1 MADLGKLSD
10 LLDANKAAELA
21 QKNRKGSTTALPA
34 STGAPLQLPLEA
46 IEEDPDQPRQI
57 FDDAFIDE
65 LADDLRSGIQIKSPI
80 SVRPKGENGK
90 YRINHGA
97 NRYRASV
104 RANKA
109 TIPAFIDD
117 DHNPYDQVMENLKRR
132 ELALYDL
139 GQWIDHRIRHHG
151 EKKGDIA
158 RRLGKPQAYVTLHLS
173 IIDLPEAI
181 KALYDNGIT
190 DSARTLYTL
199 KQAAT
204 TAPDQ
209 TQSFCEQL
217 LVDKGTL
224 SVKQAEA
231 FRKSL
236 ELQSNHSPSAETDNT
251 QRPPQQPVTIPE
263 APKTTTP
270 PSETSAQQS
279 RILNPCLAVQVGDLT
294 GQLHIHRAATEGHV
308 WVRYDDGT
316 EDMTSV
322 NHVTLISI
330 TEQSHSTQ

>member
-10 LLDANKAAELA
+10 LLDANKAAELK
-21 QKNRKGSTTALPA
+21 QKARKGSTTALPV
-34 STGAPLQLPLEA
+34 STGVPLQLPLEA
-46 IEEDPDQPRQI
+46 IEEDPDQPRQT
-57 FDDAFIDE
+57 FNEAFIDE
-65 LADDLRSGIQIKSPI
+65 LAADLRSGIQIKSPI
-80 SVRPKGENGK
+80 SVQPKGENGK

-104 RANKA
+104 RAGKE

-117 DHNPYDQVMENLKRR
+117 DHDPYDRVMENLKRR

-139 GQWIDHRIRHHG
+139 GRWIDDRIRHHG

-181 KALYDNGIT
+181 KALYDHGIT

-217 LVDKGTL
+217 LADKGTL

-236 ELQSNHSPSAETDNT
+236 ELQPDHIPSVETDKT
-251 QRPPQQPVTIPE
+251 QPPPQKPIATPE
-263 APKTTTP
+263 IPKTTIS
-270 PSETSAQQS
+270 PSETPSQS
-279 RILNPCLAVQVGDLT
+279 HCIINPCLTVQVGDLT
-294 GQLHIHRAATEGHV
+294 GQLLIYRAATDGHV
-308 WVRYDDGT
+308 WVH
-316 EDMTSV
+316 V
-322 NHVTLISI
+322 NGDEKELPVDQVQLISLD
-330 TEQSHSTQ
+330 EQP